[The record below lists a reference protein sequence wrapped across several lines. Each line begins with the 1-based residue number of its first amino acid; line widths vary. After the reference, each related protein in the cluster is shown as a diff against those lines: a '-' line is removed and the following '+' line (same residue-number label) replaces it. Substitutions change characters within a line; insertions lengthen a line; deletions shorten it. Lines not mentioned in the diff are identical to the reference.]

1 MSLVSD
7 EAIQKAIE
15 ELLPTVDLAK
25 TGVKKFGKL
34 LSKHLNGADLSSRSF
49 FIKSALTEAI
59 NRKEESSEGEEDVE
73 DEDDEA
79 DNSSSKKKTKGAG
92 AGGFNALKDL
102 SPKLAGFL
110 NEKELSRPQIV
121 KALWAYI
128 KENDLQN
135 PDNKREILLDS
146 SLKNVFGCDK
156 FDMFSMN
163 KYISSHCHPFPPLDL
178 AKGSSPTTTRSKRKT
193 TSDKSAK
200 SVTKK
205 KRATGTQ
212 PPYILSQ
219 ALADVLGVEQLP
231 RPQVV
236 SKLWEYIRAHEL
248 QNPEDKRE
256 ILCDDKLK
264 KLFENKKKVNMF
276 SMNKFISKHLIEKVE
291 R

>member
-1 MSLVSD
+1 
-7 EAIQKAIE
+7 
-15 ELLPTVDLAK
+15 LAK

-34 LSKHLNGADLSSRSF
+34 LSRHLNGADLSSRSS

-59 NRKEESSEGEEDVE
+59 NRKEESSEDEDVVDDDDEEEEGEED
-73 DEDDEA
+73 EA
-79 DNSSSKKKTKGAG
+79 DITSSKKKKRGAST
-92 AGGFNALKDL
+92 GGYNLPKEL

-121 KALWAYI
+121 KAMWAYI
-128 KENDLQN
+128 KEHGLQN
-135 PDNKREILLDS
+135 PDNKREIILDS
-146 SLKNVFGCDK
+146 DMKNVFGCDK

-178 AKGSSPTTTRSKRKT
+178 AQSASSTTRSKRKAT
-193 TSDKSAK
+193 TDKSAK
-200 SVTKK
+200 SGTKK

-212 PPYILSQ
+212 PPYRLSQ

-248 QNPEDKRE
+248 QNPQDKRE

-276 SMNKFISKHLIEKVE
+276 SMNKFISKHLIERVE